1 MHEGLHDSAP
11 ASHSRSVDPM
21 KIFLAAMAAP
31 PMTPEEKATFRS
43 QIAAQMAEDDRRRQ
57 PEPQLPL
64 EAAA

>member
-1 MHEGLHDSAP
+1 MKPSNHDQTFYDGL
-11 ASHSRSVDPM
+11 RS
-21 KIFLAAMAAP
+21 LLRQ
-31 PMTPEEKATFRS
+31 PMTPAETAHFRS

>member
-1 MHEGLHDSAP
+1 MASRP
-11 ASHSRSVDPM
+11 AHVDPWSV
-21 KIFLAAMAAP
+21 FEAAMAAP
-31 PMTPEEKATFRS
+31 PMTPEEKAAFRS